1 MKLNLPVTGRRTELA
16 ADSNILSTTTPKGV
30 ITSVN
35 PEFVKVSGFS
45 EAELLG
51 QSHNIVRHPDM
62 PQAAFADLWQSLKAG
77 RSWMGL
83 VKNRCKNGDHYWV
96 SAYVTPIVEN
106 GQVVECQSVRTRP
119 APEWEAA
126 AQTLYADLAAGR
138 RPAALR
144 RPVLGLFGHLLGQSG
159 LIAALVLLVGWLGL
173 GIDPLAGLACAG
185 LALLLRGASLWLS
198 LAPWRALLGQA
209 RRIASNPLSQWIYTG
224 RRDEF
229 GEVAFALRMQAMES
243 GAIIGRLGDA
253 SRQLAEQAERLQ
265 ETVGRSDSGARRQQ
279 AEAEH
284 IASAIEQL
292 NGSVQAVAENAQHS
306 AESATLGD
314 HAAQVGK
321 EQVGATAQ
329 AIAALAGQIEQ
340 TAERVLGLQAHSSRI
355 TSVIE
360 VIATIAEQTNLLA
373 LNAAIE
379 AARAGEAG
387 RGFAVVA
394 DEVRNL
400 AIRTQ
405 DSTRQIR
412 DILGALQEQIET
424 AATAMHDSQAQAE
437 RSETQAALASQAL
450 LDVHE
455 RVTAITE
462 MSAQIARAVEEQSA
476 ACGVIFQSMEAIR
489 DGHIDNVG
497 HSQASR
503 EAALEVG
510 GQADRLRLLAR
521 QFWDRRLPQAKNQ

>member
-1 MKLNLPVTGRRTELA
+1 MKLNLPVTGRRIELGE
-16 ADSNILSTTTPKGV
+16 DSNILSTTTSKGV

-35 PEFVKVSGFS
+35 PEFVKISGFS

-62 PQAAFADLWQSLKAG
+62 PQAAFADLWKTIQAG

-96 SAYVTPIVEN
+96 SAYVTPIMKD
-106 GQVVECQSVRTRP
+106 GQIVECQSVRTRP
-119 APEWEAA
+119 TPQAVASAE
-126 AQTLYADLAAGR
+126 QLYQALAAGR
-138 RPAALR
+138 RPR
-144 RPVLGLFGHLLGQSG
+144 GISRPALGLFGTQMAHSG
-159 LIAALVLLVGWLGL
+159 VITTLLIAFACLLLEVPLVTALLCGAV
-173 GIDPLAGLACAG
+173 G
-185 LALLLRGASLWLS
+185 LALRCASLWLT
-198 LAPWRALLGQA
+198 LKPWRRLLHEA
-209 RRIASNPLSQWIYTG
+209 RKIADNPISQWVYTG
-224 RRDEF
+224 TRDEI
-229 GEVAFALRMQAMES
+229 GEVAFALRMQTMES
-243 GAIIGRLGDA
+243 GAIIGRMGEA
-253 SRQLAEQAERLQ
+253 SRQLAEQGERLQ
-265 ETVGRSDSGARRQQ
+265 ETVCRSDSGARRQQ
-279 AEAEH
+279 VEAEH

-292 NGSVQAVAENAQHS
+292 NGSVQAVADNAQHS

-340 TAERVLGLQAHSSRI
+340 TAERVLGLQAHSTRI

-405 DSTRQIR
+405 ESTKQIR
-412 DILGALQEQIET
+412 DILGALQGQIET
-424 AATAMHDSQAQAE
+424 AAQAMHDSRSQAE
-437 RSETQAALASQAL
+437 HSETQAELASQAL
-450 LDVHE
+450 IDVHE
-455 RVTAITE
+455 RVTAITG

-476 ACGVIFQSMEAIR
+476 ACTVIFRGMEAIR
-489 DGHIDNVG
+489 QGHADNVG

-503 EAALEVG
+503 EAALEIG
-510 GQADRLRLLAR
+510 GQAEQLRTLAS
-521 QFWDRRLPQAKNQ
+521 QFWDRRIPQAKNQ